1 MARDLGRLARLSQEE
16 RQALSAKANA
26 TRAAKASAL
35 RSDFPTE
42 DEAEWVELAKAAS
55 VKLPPYGVPCT
66 TGRMAKWLARLDIP
80 LAAYLLWNGAGMDG
94 NLTSAKLSDFIKRNP
109 AWPLK
114 AWLGLCLENRELMLD
129 LYAQEATP

>member
-1 MARDLGRLARLSQEE
+1 MAIPPLLTDEQR
-16 RQALSAKANA
+16 RQAIEARR
-26 TRAAKASAL
+26 TRAAKL